1 MLRAPNELLVEG
13 GGGTG
18 TGTGT
23 IGTGEVDLNGGEIRA
38 TVEEGTTSTN
48 SGLVTGGNGSE
59 VVVGVGEN
67 AKKEARTHAQGVP
80 GSGYN
85 NGCGGGGGGENNS
98 SGNNSQQLQVR
109 IGGGLLLCVRE
120 MGFRVRV

>member
-1 MLRAPNELLVEG
+1 MLRVPNELLVEA

-18 TGTGT
+18 AGTGTGS
-23 IGTGEVDLNGGEIRA
+23 IGTGEVDLSGGEIRA
-38 TVEEGTTSTN
+38 AAEEGTTSTS

-59 VVVGVGEN
+59 VVVGIGEN

-80 GSGYN
+80 GSGYD

-98 SGNNSQQLQVR
+98 QQSQVR
-109 IGGGLLLCVRE
+109 IGGDLLFCVRE
-120 MGFRVRV
+120 MRFRVTV